1 MFRVQRPPSFVLS
14 ARCNRPTIA
23 KGEIMRRILAIGTVL
38 MLAAAGVG
46 QAGVSATV
54 TATSDYDFRGITQ
67 SAKGPALQ
75 ASVDYAHDSGFYAG
89 AWASNIDF
97 GPGDPNLELDLYAG
111 FAKSVEGGIGW
122 DVGLVYY
129 TYPSVSDDNFFEAYG
144 SISYEWFKGKLWYS
158 PDFGGDATVG
168 NTPAWYLDGLATI
181 ALPQGYALPIH
192 AGYSGGDY
200 WDSNKY
206 FDWSIGVTKSFGH
219 FNLALKY
226 IDGSDLVDLD
236 DLDPGNVSGIDHDI
250 FSTDNKIVF
259 SVSTTFPWSD

>member
-1 MFRVQRPPSFVLS
+1 
-14 ARCNRPTIA
+14 
-23 KGEIMRRILAIGTVL
+23 MRRILAIGTVL
-38 MLAAAGVG
+38 MLTAAGAG

-67 SAKGPALQ
+67 SAKSPALQ
-75 ASVDYAHDSGFYAG
+75 ASIDYAHDSGFYAG

-111 FAKSVEGGIGW
+111 FAKSIEGGIGW

-158 PDFGGDATVG
+158 PDFGGKATPG
-168 NTPAWYLDGLATI
+168 NTPAWYVDGLATI

-192 AGYSGGDY
+192 VGYSGGDY
-200 WDSNKY
+200 WDTIEY
-206 FDWSIGVTKSFGH
+206 FDWSVGVTKSLGH
-219 FNLALKY
+219 FNFALKF
-226 IDGSDLVDLD
+226 IDGSDLKVLNNT
-236 DLDPGNVSGIDHDI
+236 PGDI
-250 FSTDNKIVF
+250 FSSDNKIVF
-259 SVSTTFPWSD
+259 SVATTFPWSNE